1 MDYLLDT
8 NIVLHLIRETPL
20 ADKIISDYQLFEI
33 PQREFI
39 SIVTEGELESI
50 ALQNQWGENKKNEL
64 TNYLNKFINV
74 DIRFGKIVK
83 RYAEIDAFSQ
93 GRLKNRPLNISA
105 RNMTKNDL
113 WIAATA
119 SVLEIPLITTDKDF
133 MHLHNEFLNLILIE
147 AANAKN

>member
-8 NIVLHLIRETPL
+8 NIILHLVRESKL
-20 ADKIISDYQLFEI
+20 SDKILLDYQLFEI
-33 PQREFI
+33 PQRQFI

-50 ALQNQWGENKKNEL
+50 ALQNEWGKNKTEEL
-64 TNYLNKFINV
+64 DNYLNKLINV

-93 GRLKNRPLNISA
+93 GKLKNRPLNISA

-119 SVLEIPLITTDKDF
+119 SVLDIPLITTDKDF
-133 MHLHNEFLNLILIE
+133 AHLHNVFLDIILIDVIE
-147 AANAKN
+147 AKK